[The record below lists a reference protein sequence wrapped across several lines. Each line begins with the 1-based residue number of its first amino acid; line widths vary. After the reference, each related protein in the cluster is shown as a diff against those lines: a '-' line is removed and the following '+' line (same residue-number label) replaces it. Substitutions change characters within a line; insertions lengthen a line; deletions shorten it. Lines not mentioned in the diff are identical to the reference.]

1 MGVGKSKPKDEVEL
15 TLEEILKKNHG
26 LFDIKLK
33 ISIRDSEGLSL
44 AYTPG
49 VATPCLE
56 IQKDISR
63 SFELT
68 NKANSI
74 LVLTDSSK
82 FFIEDEKKC
91 YLTKKTI
98 RGKWNNN
105 APMIYLESFTTYY
118 KYTSNVDSYPMILDF
133 SLIKD
138 AETLLD
144 TINAVSLSFSG
155 VELFGISPKRV
166 EEFKNLFEKLEKK
179 PEYAFVDSNKK
190 IEIDEMLSQK
200 KTHLT
205 SNVIFGL
212 IWRVAL
218 DCHIFGDLEKIV
230 NYIVEEIEKDKIDLT
245 KDEDFETDLINVFDK
260 ITDYIFKEKLENHSY
275 DKYNW
280 RKMKLNKEYILKKFN
295 YFHVYGNKAWVENMP
310 KGYFMHKHSIPENS
324 ILLHARNRGVIEI
337 GPKISFSPDRFK
349 SLFKWENL
357 DNIAEKIIDEPNLVF
372 IYTCKNN
379 YGAIVT
385 NGTAILGLGDIGAL
399 AGMPVMEGKSVLFK
413 YFGGTNICP
422 VCIQEKDVDK
432 VISYVQR
439 IAPSFAIINLEDIK
453 GPDCFTIENKL
464 IETVDCPMFH
474 DDQHGTACVVLAGLI
489 NATKLRGT
497 KPEDMKIVMNGAGA
511 AGIAVSSLLIHYGY
525 KNFIVCDTKGA
536 IYKGRKEGMNPFKDK
551 IAEITNKDCIKGKLS
566 EVIKGADVVI
576 GLSGPNTIKK
586 EDIKQMNSKPIV
598 FALAN
603 PTPEIFP
610 DDAYEAGA
618 FIVATGRSDFPN
630 QINNSVVFPGLFRA
644 TIDTR
649 APKIT
654 MEMKI
659 AAGEAIANLVSPKE
673 LRPDYIMPSA
683 LNVTTSVLVATDV
696 AKLVVKKGLTKNKNI
711 NLDKLRESI
720 HSFFIDEKLSDVNK

>member
-1 MGVGKSKPKDEVEL
+1 MGVGRSKLKDEL
-15 TLEEILKKNHG
+15 SLEEILKKNHG
-26 LFDIKLK
+26 LFDIKIK
-33 ISIRDSEGLSL
+33 VTIRDSEGLSL

-56 IQKDISR
+56 IQTDISK
-63 SFELT
+63 SYELT
-68 NKANSI
+68 NRANSI

-82 FFIEDEKKC
+82 FCNLEEKKC
-91 YLTKKTI
+91 FLTTKTI

-105 APMIYLESFTTYY
+105 APMVYLESFTIYY
-118 KYTSNVDSYPMILDF
+118 KHISNVDAYPMILDLN
-133 SLIKD
+133 LIKD
-138 AETLLD
+138 ADILLD

-155 VELFGISPKRV
+155 VELFGISPRRL
-166 EEFKNLFEKLEKK
+166 EEFKGLYNKLEKK
-179 PEYAFVDSNKK
+179 PEYGFIDGNKK
-190 IEIDEMLSQK
+190 IEIDEILAQK
-200 KTHLT
+200 KTLIT
-205 SNVIFGL
+205 SNCIYGL
-212 IWRVAL
+212 IWRVSL
-218 DCHIFGDLEKIV
+218 DCHIFGDLENIL
-230 NYIVEEIEKDKIDLT
+230 NFIIDEIKNDRIDLT
-245 KDEDFETDLINVFDK
+245 KDEDFESELIKIFEKIVDFVF
-260 ITDYIFKEKLENHSY
+260 EQKLENHEY
-275 DKYNW
+275 DKFNW
-280 RKMKLNKEYILKKFN
+280 RKLQLDKNYLIKKFN
-295 YFHVYGNKAWVENMP
+295 YFLTYGNKAWVEEMP
-310 KGYFMHKHSIPENS
+310 KGYFMHKHTIPENS
-324 ILLHARNRGVIEI
+324 VLLHSRNRGVIEI
-337 GPKISFSPDRFK
+337 GPRLRFDPEKFK

-357 DNIAEKIIDEPNLVF
+357 DNISEKIIDEPNLVF
-372 IYTCKNN
+372 VYTCKNN
-379 YGAIVT
+379 YGGIIT

-422 VCIQEKDVDK
+422 VCIQEKNVDK

-497 KPEDMKIVMNGAGA
+497 KPEEMKIIMNGAGA

-551 IAEITNKDCIKGKLS
+551 LAEITNKDCIKGKLS
-566 EVIKGADVVI
+566 DVIKGADVVI
-576 GLSGPNTIKK
+576 GLSGPNTISK
-586 EDIKQMNSKPIV
+586 EDVKLMNPKPIV

-610 DDAYEAGA
+610 KDAYEAGA
-618 FIVATGRSDFPN
+618 YIVATGRSDFPN

-659 AAGEAIANLVSPKE
+659 AAGEAIANLVNEKE

-683 LNVTTSVLVATDV
+683 LNVTTSVLVATEV
-696 AKLVVKKGLTKNKNI
+696 AKLVIQKRLTKKKNI
-711 NLDKLRESI
+711 NLDKLRENI
-720 HSFFIDEKLSDVNK
+720 HSFFIDEKLTDADK

>member
-1 MGVGKSKPKDEVEL
+1 MGVGRSKSKEQIE
-15 TLEEILKKNHG
+15 LEEILKKNHG
-26 LFDIKLK
+26 LFDIKIK
-33 ISIRDSEGLSL
+33 VAIRDSEGLSL

-56 IQKDISR
+56 IQKDLSR
-63 SFELT
+63 GYELT

-82 FFIEDEKKC
+82 FGNPQDKKC
-91 YLTKKTI
+91 FLTKKDI
-98 RGKWNNN
+98 KGKWNNN
-105 APMIYLESFTTYY
+105 APMIYLETFTVYY
-118 KYTSNVDSYPMILDF
+118 KYTTNIDAYPMILDLA
-133 SLIKD
+133 LIKD
-138 AETLLD
+138 AEILLD

-155 VELFGISPKRV
+155 VELFGICPKRL
-166 EEFKNLFEKLEKK
+166 EEFKKLFENLEKK
-179 PEYAFVDSNKK
+179 PEYAFIDGNKK
-190 IEIDEMLSQK
+190 IEIDEILATK
-200 KTHLT
+200 KTLLT
-205 SNVIFGL
+205 SNSIFAA

-218 DCHIFGDLEKIV
+218 DCHIFGDLEKLL
-230 NYIVEEIEKDKIDLT
+230 NYIIDEIKNDKIDLT
-245 KDEDFETDLINVFDK
+245 KDEDYECDLTQIIEKVADFVFN
-260 ITDYIFKEKLENHSY
+260 EKLENHNY

-280 RKMKLNKEYILKKFN
+280 RKLALNKDYIFKKIN
-295 YFHVYGNKAWVENMP
+295 YFFTYGSKAWVEEMP
-310 KGYFMHKHSIPENS
+310 KGYYMHKHSIPENS
-324 ILLHARNRGVIEI
+324 VLLHSRNRGVIEI
-337 GPKISFSPDRFK
+337 GPKLRFNPEK
-349 SLFKWENL
+349 FKKLFKWEYL
-357 DNIAEKIIDEPNLVF
+357 DAIAEIIVDEPNLVF
-372 IYTCKNN
+372 DYTCKNN
-379 YGAIVT
+379 YGSVVT

-422 VCIQEKDVDK
+422 VCIQEKNVDK

-464 IETVDCPMFH
+464 IETVNCPIFH

-489 NATKLRGT
+489 NATKLRGS
-497 KPEDMKIVMNGAGA
+497 KPEEMKIVMNGAGA

-525 KNFIVCDTKGA
+525 KNFIVCDTKGS
-536 IYKGRKEGMNPFKDK
+536 IYKGRKEGMNPFKEK
-551 IAEITNKDCIKGKLS
+551 IAEITNKDCVQGKIS
-566 EVIKGADVVI
+566 DIIKGADVVI
-576 GLSGPNTIKK
+576 GLSGPNTISK
-586 EDIKQMNSKPIV
+586 EAVKLMNPKPIV

-618 FIVATGRSDFPN
+618 YIVATGRSDFPN
-630 QINNSVVFPGLFRA
+630 QINNSLVFPGLFRA

-673 LRPDYIMPSA
+673 LRTDCIMPSA
-683 LNVTTSVLVATDV
+683 LNVSTSVLVATDV
-696 AKLVVKKGLTKNKNI
+696 AKLVIKKGLTKKKNI
-711 NLDKLRESI
+711 NLDKLRENI
-720 HSFFIDEKLSDVNK
+720 HSFFIDEQLTDVDK

>member
-1 MGVGKSKPKDEVEL
+1 
-15 TLEEILKKNHG
+15 
-26 LFDIKLK
+26 
-33 ISIRDSEGLSL
+33 
-44 AYTPG
+44 
-49 VATPCLE
+49 
-56 IQKDISR
+56 
-63 SFELT
+63 
-68 NKANSI
+68 
-74 LVLTDSSK
+74 
-82 FFIEDEKKC
+82 
-91 YLTKKTI
+91 
-98 RGKWNNN
+98 
-105 APMIYLESFTTYY
+105 MIYLESFTTYY
-118 KYTSNVDSYPMILDF
+118 KYTSNVDAYPMILDF

-618 FIVATGRSDFPN
+618 FIVATCRSDFPN

>member
-1 MGVGKSKPKDEVEL
+1 MGVGRSKSKEQIE
-15 TLEEILKKNHG
+15 LEEILKKNHG
-26 LFDIKLK
+26 LFDIKIK
-33 ISIRDSEGLSL
+33 VAIRDSEGLSL

-56 IQKDISR
+56 IQKDLSR
-63 SFELT
+63 GYELT

-82 FFIEDEKKC
+82 FGNPQDKKC
-91 YLTKKTI
+91 FLTKKDI
-98 RGKWNNN
+98 KGKWNNN
-105 APMIYLESFTTYY
+105 APMIYLETFTVYY
-118 KYTSNVDSYPMILDF
+118 KYTTNIDAYPMILDLA
-133 SLIKD
+133 LIKD
-138 AETLLD
+138 AEILLD

-155 VELFGISPKRV
+155 VELFGICPKRL
-166 EEFKNLFEKLEKK
+166 EEFKKLFENLEKK
-179 PEYAFVDSNKK
+179 PEYAFIDGNKK
-190 IEIDEMLSQK
+190 IEIDEILATK
-200 KTHLT
+200 KTLLT
-205 SNVIFGL
+205 SNSIFAA

-218 DCHIFGDLEKIV
+218 DCHIFGDLEKIL
-230 NYIVEEIEKDKIDLT
+230 NYIIDEIKNDKIDLT
-245 KDEDFETDLINVFDK
+245 KDEDYECDLTQIIEKVADFVFN
-260 ITDYIFKEKLENHSY
+260 EKLENHNY

-280 RKMKLNKEYILKKFN
+280 RKLALNKDYIFKKIN
-295 YFHVYGNKAWVENMP
+295 YFFTYGSKAWVEEMP
-310 KGYFMHKHSIPENS
+310 KGYYMHKHSIPENS
-324 ILLHARNRGVIEI
+324 VLLHSRNRGVIEI
-337 GPKISFSPDRFK
+337 GPKLRFNPEK
-349 SLFKWENL
+349 FKNLFKWEYL
-357 DNIAEKIIDEPNLVF
+357 DAIAEIIVDEPNLVF
-372 IYTCKNN
+372 DYTCKNN
-379 YGAIVT
+379 YGSVVT

-422 VCIQEKDVDK
+422 VCIQEKNVDK

-464 IETVDCPMFH
+464 IETVNCPIFH

-489 NATKLRGT
+489 NATKLRGS
-497 KPEDMKIVMNGAGA
+497 KPEEMKIVMNGAGA

-525 KNFIVCDTKGA
+525 KNFIVCDTKGS
-536 IYKGRKEGMNPFKDK
+536 IYKGRKEGMNPFKEK
-551 IAEITNKDCIKGKLS
+551 IAEITNKDCVQGKIS
-566 EVIKGADVVI
+566 DIIKGADVVI
-576 GLSGPNTIKK
+576 GLSGPNTISK
-586 EDIKQMNSKPIV
+586 EAVKLMNPKPIV

-618 FIVATGRSDFPN
+618 YIVATGRSDFPN
-630 QINNSVVFPGLFRA
+630 QINNSLVFPGLFRA

-673 LRPDYIMPSA
+673 LRTDYIMPSA
-683 LNVTTSVLVATDV
+683 LNVSTSVLVATDV
-696 AKLVVKKGLTKNKNI
+696 AKLVIKKGLTKKKNI
-711 NLDKLRESI
+711 NLDKLRENI
-720 HSFFIDEKLSDVNK
+720 HSFFIDEQLTDVDK

>member
-1 MGVGKSKPKDEVEL
+1 MGVGKSKPKEQIE
-15 TLEEILKKNHG
+15 LEEILKKNHG
-26 LFDIKLK
+26 LFDIKIK
-33 ISIRDSEGLSL
+33 VAIRDSEGLSL

-56 IQKDISR
+56 IQKDLSR
-63 SFELT
+63 GYELT

-82 FFIEDEKKC
+82 FGNPQDKKC
-91 YLTKKTI
+91 FLTKKDI
-98 RGKWNNN
+98 KGKWNNN
-105 APMIYLESFTTYY
+105 APMIYLETFTFYY
-118 KYTSNVDSYPMILDF
+118 KYSTNIDAYPMILDL

-138 AETLLD
+138 AEILLD

-155 VELFGISPKRV
+155 VELFGVCPKRL
-166 EEFKNLFEKLEKK
+166 EEFKKLFENLEKK
-179 PEYAFVDSNKK
+179 PEYAFIDGNKK
-190 IEIDEMLSQK
+190 IEIDEILATK
-200 KTHLT
+200 KTLLT
-205 SNVIFGL
+205 SNSIFAA

-218 DCHIFGDLEKIV
+218 DCHIFGDLEKIL
-230 NYIVEEIEKDKIDLT
+230 NYIIDEIKNDKIDLT
-245 KDEDFETDLINVFDK
+245 KDEDYECDLTQIIEKATDFVFN
-260 ITDYIFKEKLENHSY
+260 EKLENHNY

-280 RKMKLNKEYILKKFN
+280 RKLALNKDYIIKKIN
-295 YFHVYGNKAWVENMP
+295 YFFTYGSKAWVEDMP

-324 ILLHARNRGVIEI
+324 VLLHSRNRGVIEI
-337 GPKISFSPDRFK
+337 GPKLRFNPEK
-349 SLFKWENL
+349 FKNLFKWEHL
-357 DNIAEKIIDEPNLVF
+357 DAIAEIIVDEPNLVF
-372 IYTCKNN
+372 DYTCKNN
-379 YGAIVT
+379 YGGIVT

-422 VCIQEKDVDK
+422 VCIQEKNVDK

-464 IETVDCPMFH
+464 IETVDCPIFH

-489 NATKLRGT
+489 NATKLRGS
-497 KPEDMKIVMNGAGA
+497 KPEEMKIVMNGAGA

-525 KNFIVCDTKGA
+525 KNFIVCDTKGS
-536 IYKGRKEGMNPFKDK
+536 IYKGRKEGMNPFKEK
-551 IAEITNKDCIKGKLS
+551 IAEITNKDCIQGKINDI
-566 EVIKGADVVI
+566 IKGADVVI
-576 GLSGPNTIKK
+576 GLSGPNTISK
-586 EDIKQMNSKPIV
+586 EAVKLMNPKPIV

-618 FIVATGRSDFPN
+618 YIVATGRSDFPN

-673 LRPDYIMPSA
+673 LRTDYIMPSA
-683 LNVTTSVLVATDV
+683 LNVSTSVLVATDV
-696 AKLVVKKGLTKNKNI
+696 AKLVIKKGLTKKRNI
-711 NLDKLRESI
+711 NIDKLRENI
-720 HSFFIDEKLSDVNK
+720 HSFFIDEKLTDVDK

>member
-1 MGVGKSKPKDEVEL
+1 MGVGRSKSKEQIE
-15 TLEEILKKNHG
+15 LEEILKKNHG
-26 LFDIKLK
+26 LFDIKIK
-33 ISIRDSEGLSL
+33 AAIRDSEGLSL

-56 IQKDISR
+56 IQKDLSR
-63 SFELT
+63 GYELT

-82 FFIEDEKKC
+82 FGNPQDKKC
-91 YLTKKTI
+91 FLTKKDI
-98 RGKWNNN
+98 KGKWNNN
-105 APMIYLESFTTYY
+105 APMIYLETFTVYY
-118 KYTSNVDSYPMILDF
+118 KYTTNIDAYPMILDLA
-133 SLIKD
+133 LIKD
-138 AETLLD
+138 AEILLD

-155 VELFGISPKRV
+155 VELFGICPKRL
-166 EEFKNLFEKLEKK
+166 EEFKKLFENLEKK
-179 PEYAFVDSNKK
+179 PEYAFIDGNKK
-190 IEIDEMLSQK
+190 IEIDEILATK
-200 KTHLT
+200 KTLLT
-205 SNVIFGL
+205 SNSIFAA

-218 DCHIFGDLEKIV
+218 DCHIFGDLEKIL
-230 NYIVEEIEKDKIDLT
+230 NYIIDEIKNDKIDLT
-245 KDEDFETDLINVFDK
+245 KDEDYECDLTQIIEKVADFVFN
-260 ITDYIFKEKLENHSY
+260 EKLENHNY

-280 RKMKLNKEYILKKFN
+280 RKLALNKDYIFKKIN
-295 YFHVYGNKAWVENMP
+295 YFFTYGSKAWVEEMP
-310 KGYFMHKHSIPENS
+310 KGYYMHKHSIPENS
-324 ILLHARNRGVIEI
+324 VLLHSRNRGVIEI
-337 GPKISFSPDRFK
+337 GPKLRFNPEK
-349 SLFKWENL
+349 FKNLFKWEYL
-357 DNIAEKIIDEPNLVF
+357 DAIAEIIVDEPNLVF
-372 IYTCKNN
+372 DYTCKNN
-379 YGAIVT
+379 YGSVVT

-422 VCIQEKDVDK
+422 VCIQEKNVDK

-464 IETVDCPMFH
+464 IETVNCPIFH

-489 NATKLRGT
+489 NATKLRGS
-497 KPEDMKIVMNGAGA
+497 KPEEMKIVMNGAGA

-525 KNFIVCDTKGA
+525 KNFIVCDTKGS
-536 IYKGRKEGMNPFKDK
+536 IYKGRKEGMNPFKEK
-551 IAEITNKDCIKGKLS
+551 IAEITNKDCVQGKIS
-566 EVIKGADVVI
+566 DIIKGADVVI
-576 GLSGPNTIKK
+576 GLSGPNTISK
-586 EDIKQMNSKPIV
+586 EAVKLMNPKPIV

-618 FIVATGRSDFPN
+618 YIVATGRSDFPN
-630 QINNSVVFPGLFRA
+630 QINNSLVFPGLFRA

-673 LRPDYIMPSA
+673 LRTDCIMPSA
-683 LNVTTSVLVATDV
+683 LNVSTSVLVATDV
-696 AKLVVKKGLTKNKNI
+696 AKLVIKKGLTKKKNI
-711 NLDKLRESI
+711 NLDKLRENI
-720 HSFFIDEKLSDVNK
+720 HSFFIDEKLTDVDK

>member
-1 MGVGKSKPKDEVEL
+1 MGVGRSKLKDEL
-15 TLEEILKKNHG
+15 SLEEILKKNHG
-26 LFDIKLK
+26 LFDIKIK
-33 ISIRDSEGLSL
+33 VTIRDSEGLSL

-56 IQKDISR
+56 IQTDISK
-63 SFELT
+63 SYELT
-68 NKANSI
+68 NRANSI

-82 FFIEDEKKC
+82 FCNLEEKKC
-91 YLTKKTI
+91 FLTTKTI

-105 APMIYLESFTTYY
+105 APMVYLESFTIYY
-118 KYTSNVDSYPMILDF
+118 KHISNVDAYPMILDLN
-133 SLIKD
+133 LIKD
-138 AETLLD
+138 ADILLD

-155 VELFGISPKRV
+155 VELFGISPRRL
-166 EEFKNLFEKLEKK
+166 EEFKGLYNKLEKK
-179 PEYAFVDSNKK
+179 PEYGFIDGNKK
-190 IEIDEMLSQK
+190 IEIDEILEQK
-200 KTHLT
+200 KTLIT
-205 SNVIFGL
+205 SNCIYGL
-212 IWRVAL
+212 IWRVSL
-218 DCHIFGDLEKIV
+218 DCHIFGDLENIL
-230 NYIVEEIEKDKIDLT
+230 NFIIDEIKNDRIDLT
-245 KDEDFETDLINVFDK
+245 KGEDFESDLIKIFEKIVDFVF
-260 ITDYIFKEKLENHSY
+260 EQKLENHEY
-275 DKYNW
+275 DKFNW
-280 RKMKLNKEYILKKFN
+280 RKLQLDKNYLIKKFN
-295 YFHVYGNKAWVENMP
+295 YFLTYGNKAWVEEMP
-310 KGYFMHKHSIPENS
+310 KGYFMHKHTIPENS
-324 ILLHARNRGVIEI
+324 VLLHSRNRGVIEI
-337 GPKISFSPDRFK
+337 GPRLRFDPEKFK

-357 DNIAEKIIDEPNLVF
+357 DNISEKIIDEPNLVF
-372 IYTCKNN
+372 VYTCKNN
-379 YGAIVT
+379 YGSIIT

-422 VCIQEKDVDK
+422 VCIQEKNVDK

-497 KPEDMKIVMNGAGA
+497 KPEEMKIIMNGAGA

-551 IAEITNKDCIKGKLS
+551 LAEITNKDCIKGKLS
-566 EVIKGADVVI
+566 DVIKGADVVI
-576 GLSGPNTIKK
+576 GLSGPNTISK
-586 EDIKQMNSKPIV
+586 EDVKLMNPKPIV

-610 DDAYEAGA
+610 KDAYEAGA
-618 FIVATGRSDFPN
+618 YIVATGRSDYPN

-659 AAGEAIANLVSPKE
+659 AAGEAIANLVNEKE

-683 LNVTTSVLVATDV
+683 LNVTTSVLVATEV
-696 AKLVVKKGLTKNKNI
+696 AKLVIQKKLTKKKNI
-711 NLDKLRESI
+711 NLDKLRENI
-720 HSFFIDEKLSDVNK
+720 HSFFIDEKLTDADK

>member
-1 MGVGKSKPKDEVEL
+1 MGVGRSKSKEQIE
-15 TLEEILKKNHG
+15 LEEILKKNHG
-26 LFDIKLK
+26 LFDIKIK
-33 ISIRDSEGLSL
+33 AAIRDSEGLSL

-56 IQKDISR
+56 IQKDLSR
-63 SFELT
+63 GYELT

-82 FFIEDEKKC
+82 FGNPQDKKC
-91 YLTKKTI
+91 FLTKKDI
-98 RGKWNNN
+98 KGKWNNN
-105 APMIYLESFTTYY
+105 APMIYLETFTVYY
-118 KYTSNVDSYPMILDF
+118 KYTTNIDAYPMILDLA
-133 SLIKD
+133 LIKD
-138 AETLLD
+138 AEILLD

-155 VELFGISPKRV
+155 VELFGICPKRL
-166 EEFKNLFEKLEKK
+166 EEFKKLFENLEKK
-179 PEYAFVDSNKK
+179 PEYAFIDGNKK
-190 IEIDEMLSQK
+190 IEIDEILATK
-200 KTHLT
+200 KTLLT
-205 SNVIFGL
+205 SNSIFAA

-218 DCHIFGDLEKIV
+218 DCHIFGDLEKIL
-230 NYIVEEIEKDKIDLT
+230 NYIIDEIKNDKIDLT
-245 KDEDFETDLINVFDK
+245 KDEDYECDLTQIIEKVADFVFN
-260 ITDYIFKEKLENHSY
+260 EKLENHNY

-280 RKMKLNKEYILKKFN
+280 RKLALNKDYIFKKIN
-295 YFHVYGNKAWVENMP
+295 YFFTYGSKAWVEEMP
-310 KGYFMHKHSIPENS
+310 KGYYMHKHSIPENS
-324 ILLHARNRGVIEI
+324 VLLHSRNRGVIEI
-337 GPKISFSPDRFK
+337 GPKLRFNPEK
-349 SLFKWENL
+349 FKNLFKWEYL
-357 DNIAEKIIDEPNLVF
+357 DAIAEIIVDEPNLVF
-372 IYTCKNN
+372 DYTCKNN
-379 YGAIVT
+379 YGSVVT

-422 VCIQEKDVDK
+422 VCIQEKNVDK

-464 IETVDCPMFH
+464 IETVNCPIFH

-489 NATKLRGT
+489 NATKLRGS
-497 KPEDMKIVMNGAGA
+497 KPEEMKIVMNGAGA

-525 KNFIVCDTKGA
+525 KNFIVCDTKGS
-536 IYKGRKEGMNPFKDK
+536 IYKGRKEGMNPFKEK
-551 IAEITNKDCIKGKLS
+551 IAEITNKDCVQGKIS
-566 EVIKGADVVI
+566 DIIKGADVVI
-576 GLSGPNTIKK
+576 GLSGPNTISK
-586 EDIKQMNSKPIV
+586 EAVKLMNPKPIV

-618 FIVATGRSDFPN
+618 YIVATGRSDFPN
-630 QINNSVVFPGLFRA
+630 QINNSLVFPGLFRA

-673 LRPDYIMPSA
+673 LRTDCIMPSA
-683 LNVTTSVLVATDV
+683 LNVSTSVLVATDV
-696 AKLVVKKGLTKNKNI
+696 AKLVIKKGLTKKKNI
-711 NLDKLRESI
+711 NLDKLRENI
-720 HSFFIDEKLSDVNK
+720 HSFFIDEQLTDVDK